1 ALTEELFII
10 TQPAHLQDARAG
22 KLSAEK
28 RDILRANLLRD
39 QLMKV
44 NRPAT
49 PEPGKTNE
57 NGG

>member
-1 ALTEELFII
+1 LFII
-10 TQPAHLQDARAG
+10 TQPAHLQNAQAG

-39 QLMKV
+39 RLRKV

-49 PEPGKTNE
+49 PNDESPENTRE
-57 NGG
+57 NGD